1 MTKSINM
8 SATATERKSSSKDK
22 DSQYNINY
30 VVQVFKNVLLLE
42 KTPKNPFPEDLNLFL
57 QAFDDPKSREL
68 IKFTIVNGLVS
79 RFGSLYI
86 VPKDAIINSVK
97 SYPYNDTHHTIIKIT
112 YTTNN
117 DKKEGETC
125 IEVEQTVTVTTN
137 DARLEDLL
145 HIYMIPCEKIPKE
158 YPKYTILEHG

>member
-68 IKFTIVNGLVS
+68 IKFTIVNGLDCIS
-79 RFGSLYI
+79 
-86 VPKDAIINSVK
+86 
-97 SYPYNDTHHTIIKIT
+97 TTQIT
-112 YTTNN
+112 
-117 DKKEGETC
+117 E
-125 IEVEQTVTVTTN
+125 
-137 DARLEDLL
+137 R
-145 HIYMIPCEKIPKE
+145 
-158 YPKYTILEHG
+158 